1 MHPQRNAWRWN
12 LDHRDPDYE
21 DPSTAKE
28 LEEAEES
35 RLDAW
40 IEQRQQHA
48 E

>member
-1 MHPQRNAWRWN
+1 MRPQRNAWRWN
-12 LDHRDPDYE
+12 LDPRDPDYE
-21 DPSTAKE
+21 DPPTLKD

-40 IEQRQQHA
+40 IEQRQEQM